1 MRVPRSSR
9 RRGPG
14 SSATPRESRPFFL
27 FAIGRVRTP
36 AEPAAAQFDDAESSL
51 SSEPLDYSGPA
62 RQTVHHGVLL
72 ARGCRRDAHSIMA
85 SRYRLMRTGRVRLI
99 TALMLATI
107 PLFPACQDAGESD
120 TSSGER
126 TASGATT
133 PLVQDYVEIADTASA
148 ETTVIDEKLL
158 ADALRKLAAAL
169 GALNLADV
177 ELQVALRVAAEHV
190 LTDPQPVGTTAAVRN
205 SLISAAE
212 AIETGSQGDGS
223 LRRSAES
230 LREDLP
236 LADQAAAIRE
246 FLSISGPALRR
257 VAAG

>member
-1 MRVPRSSR
+1 MASDL
-9 RRGPG
+9 RGNAG
-14 SSATPRESRPFFL
+14 ATD
-27 FAIGRVRTP
+27 T
-36 AEPAAAQFDDAESSL
+36 Q
-51 SSEPLDYSGPA
+51 
-62 RQTVHHGVLL
+62 
-72 ARGCRRDAHSIMA
+72 IMA
-85 SRYRLMRTGRVRLI
+85 SRYRPTRTHGIGLI
-99 TALMLATI
+99 TALMLASI

-120 TSSGER
+120 T
-126 TASGATT
+126 ASGDQTAASTTT
-133 PLVQDYVEIADTASA
+133 PLVRDYVEIADAA
-148 ETTVIDEKLL
+148 GEATTVVDEKFL

-212 AIETGSQGDGS
+212 AIETGGKGDGS

-230 LREDLP
+230 LRADVP
-236 LADQAAAIRE
+236 LADQAAAIRQ
-246 FLSISGPALRR
+246 FLGVSSPALRR

>member
-1 MRVPRSSR
+1 MSETSST
-9 RRGPG
+9 
-14 SSATPRESRPFFL
+14 SKHNVL
-27 FAIGRVRTP
+27 LVLGRMSVKVRTP

-133 PLVQDYVEIADTASA
+133 PLVQDYVEIA
-148 ETTVIDEKLL
+148 ECWP
-158 ADALRKLAAAL
+158 AAHRSS
-169 GALNLADV
+169 
-177 ELQVALRVAAEHV
+177 QR
-190 LTDPQPVGTTAAVRN
+190 
-205 SLISAAE
+205 AAE
-212 AIETGSQGDGS
+212 A
-223 LRRSAES
+223 RRDVLDE
-230 LREDLP
+230 
-236 LADQAAAIRE
+236 
-246 FLSISGPALRR
+246 GRR
-257 VAAG
+257 TL